1 MKKYKKYP
9 VLEVNVDNVKNNA
22 KTMCEFCAERGI
34 SVAGVIKFSDGDME
48 IVKAYHEGGCSEIA
62 SSRTVS
68 LKKIKQKMP
77 DVTTL
82 LVRIPMHSEVN
93 EVVKYCDLSLNSE
106 VSTLKKLNAA
116 AKRQGI
122 NHGVILMYDVAERRE
137 GIVDL
142 DQLCEVAKMVEND
155 LENLTLKGIGTSFA
169 CVSGILPNVENLTWL
184 AEGARKVEE
193 VIGRKLDIVSGGSSI
208 DMTLLA
214 NGIELPEGINHIR
227 VGGFIAN
234 PRTMR
239 EIRGV
244 TLDGMCEDTFTLTAE
259 IVEIQDKP
267 SPVGSSGK
275 NWAGQE
281 IKVEDK
287 GVRRRAILAIGSQDI
302 SSAATL
308 HPLDEGI
315 EFIGNSSDHTLFDIT
330 DSPKDWKVGD
340 VMTFTVYYMNLLY
353 SFATE
358 HVNIKYIH
366 N

>member
-1 MKKYKKYP
+1 
-9 VLEVNVDNVKNNA
+9 
-22 KTMCEFCAERGI
+22 
-34 SVAGVIKFSDGDME
+34 
-48 IVKAYHEGGCSEIA
+48 
-62 SSRTVS
+62 
-68 LKKIKQKMP
+68 
-77 DVTTL
+77 
-82 LVRIPMHSEVN
+82 
-93 EVVKYCDLSLNSE
+93 
-106 VSTLKKLNAA
+106 
-116 AKRQGI
+116 
-122 NHGVILMYDVAERRE
+122 
-137 GIVDL
+137 
-142 DQLCEVAKMVEND
+142 
-155 LENLTLKGIGTSFA
+155 
-169 CVSGILPNVENLTWL
+169 
-184 AEGARKVEE
+184 
-193 VIGRKLDIVSGGSSI
+193 
-208 DMTLLA
+208 MTLLA